1 MENAK
6 HPVDS
11 FFKEA
16 LQGHQVVPSEES
28 KQRFLSE
35 ALSLESGRK
44 TGARRWWLYWTALG
58 LISITAILLFFLR
71 PEPPPQS
78 VNTVSTEL
86 QVTKPVTP
94 MNDQAPVRQI
104 LPGLA
109 TASTSL
115 MAEQSIPTYPIP
127 VEKST
132 DSILNSHNVADYSV
146 LSDQLP
152 DAASVNEDSS
162 TKPAAISSETEP
174 VVSVDQSQVSKKVQ
188 NKPFKP
194 WHFTSSV
201 SYTPEWMFNTLEGN
215 KYVTNL
221 ALEGTFYYGRYS
233 VRTGAGLSLTDGTN
247 ELAVEYNDFL
257 GSYKQLDSI
266 TFQWDSRHYYLIP
279 TYYLSDRNVW
289 DSLLKLDYPKVIKR
303 YTYLQVPLILGYDF
317 LQKKGFTMGFR
328 AGPILSI
335 LLESRQLSGGV
346 QSGPNRII
354 RINQITPDRIQTNWQ
369 VSGSVNLS
377 VLLSRRF
384 IIEFE
389 PVVKY
394 YFNSVYEKSEITK
407 KPWSVGLRT
416 AVTFGF

>member
-1 MENAK
+1 M
-6 HPVDS
+6 
-11 FFKEA
+11 
-16 LQGHQVVPSEES
+16 
-28 KQRFLSE
+28 
-35 ALSLESGRK
+35 
-44 TGARRWWLYWTALG
+44 
-58 LISITAILLFFLR
+58 
-71 PEPPPQS
+71 
-78 VNTVSTEL
+78 
-86 QVTKPVTP
+86 
-94 MNDQAPVRQI
+94 
-104 LPGLA
+104 
-109 TASTSL
+109 
-115 MAEQSIPTYPIP
+115 
-127 VEKST
+127 
-132 DSILNSHNVADYSV
+132 
-146 LSDQLP
+146 
-152 DAASVNEDSS
+152 
-162 TKPAAISSETEP
+162 
-174 VVSVDQSQVSKKVQ
+174 
-188 NKPFKP
+188 
-194 WHFTSSV
+194 
-201 SYTPEWMFNTLEGN
+201 
-215 KYVTNL
+215 
-221 ALEGTFYYGRYS
+221 
-233 VRTGAGLSLTDGTN
+233 
-247 ELAVEYNDFL
+247 EYNDFL

-346 QSGPNRII
+346 QSGPDRII